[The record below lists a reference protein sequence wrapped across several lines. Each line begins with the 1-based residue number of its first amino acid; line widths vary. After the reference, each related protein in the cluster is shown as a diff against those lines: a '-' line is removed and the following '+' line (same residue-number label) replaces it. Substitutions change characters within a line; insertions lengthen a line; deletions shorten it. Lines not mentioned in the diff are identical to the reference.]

1 MNGTDAMTTR
11 AKDDLNDSRLQRY
24 SRHILLD
31 DIGVEGQR
39 RLAKSHA
46 LAVGAGGLGCP
57 AALYLAAAG
66 VGRITIC
73 DADEV
78 DLTNLQRQI
87 LHGTSRVGD
96 AKVDSAKAALAEVNP
111 ESEVVAKRLRVAP
124 DNAAELVADA
134 DVVLDC
140 SDNYA
145 TRHLLNRACVSAKVP
160 LVFGAAIGMS
170 GQAAVFDSRRDDS
183 PCYNCLF
190 SEDDAA
196 PETPCALMGVFAP
209 LTGIVGCIQ
218 AAEALKIL
226 AAPSLQT
233 LAGRLLLL
241 DARGTRLREIKVPR
255 DPQCKVCGNGR
266 DAGKTQ

>member
-11 AKDDLNDSRLQRY
+11 AKDDLNDSQLRRY

-111 ESEVVAKRLRVAP
+111 ESEVVAKRLRVVP

-145 TRHLLNRACVSAKVP
+145 TRHLLNRACVAAKTP

-226 AAPSLQT
+226 AAPDLQT

-266 DAGKTQ
+266 DGGKTQ